1 MCHFFLMVYFSDIIV
16 IVSNSFM
23 MKAVAATSALQP
35 CMRSLIQQPQ
45 CSTKIQEPTK
55 VKNKK
60 KKENILNR

>member
-1 MCHFFLMVYFSDIIV
+1 MCHFFLMVYFSDINV

-23 MKAVAATSALQP
+23 MKAVAATSALQS

-55 VKNKK
+55 VKNKERK
-60 KKENILNR
+60 YFE